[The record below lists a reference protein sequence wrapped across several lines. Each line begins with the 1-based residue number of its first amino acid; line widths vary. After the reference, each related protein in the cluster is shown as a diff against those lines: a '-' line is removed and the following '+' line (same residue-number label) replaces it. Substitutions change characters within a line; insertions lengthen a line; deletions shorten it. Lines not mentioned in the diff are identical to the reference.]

1 MDAINPENMKNYF
14 DQLSSIFDECDFE
27 NHPKAIYNMDETG
40 IPLEPHPPKVI
51 TQKGKKKVRYRISGQ
66 KQQITV
72 IGCGSATG
80 QCMPPFII
88 FAAKQ
93 LNQLWTRNEVV
104 GSRYAVSD
112 KGWVD
117 HELFSSF

>member
-1 MDAINPENMKNYF
+1 
-14 DQLSSIFDECDFE
+14 
-27 NHPKAIYNMDETG
+27 MDETG
-40 IPLEPHPPKVI
+40 VPLEPHPPTVI
-51 TQKGKKKVRYRISGQ
+51 TQKGKKKVRYHTSGQ

-72 IGCGSATG
+72 IGCVSATG

-93 LNQLWTRNEVV
+93 LNHFWTRNAVV
-104 GSRYAVSD
+104 RSHYAVGD

-117 HELFSSF
+117 HELFSPF